1 MPTAKKTQSIP
12 DLPEKVE
19 TLYGPYAVLQ
29 VDLGTQESMTMDGET
44 HHRARTVSIT
54 TRDSTIEVRWQVFF
68 HELLHLAEHHMGMKL
83 KDDPDDSDIDRLATA
98 LYDIFLRNNWTL
110 PGQ

>member
-1 MPTAKKTQSIP
+1 MPEIP
-12 DLPEKVE
+12 EHVD
-19 TLYGPYAVLQ
+19 TLYGSYSVQ
-29 VDLGTQESMTMDGET
+29 EIDLGTQESMTMDGET
-44 HHRARTVSIT
+44 NHRHRTVSIT
-54 TRDSTIEVRWQVFF
+54 TRDSTLEVRWQVFF

-98 LYDIFLRNNWTL
+98 LYDLFLRNKWKL